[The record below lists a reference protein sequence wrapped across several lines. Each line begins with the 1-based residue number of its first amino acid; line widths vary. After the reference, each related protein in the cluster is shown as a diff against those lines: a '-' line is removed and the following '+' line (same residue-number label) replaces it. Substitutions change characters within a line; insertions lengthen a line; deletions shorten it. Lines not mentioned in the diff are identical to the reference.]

1 MGRID
6 LSVFKP
12 NLTAFGYALFLAI
25 NAASVWGGVFP
36 FLPPSF
42 QTGRLVYSFFL
53 AQALAY
59 GLTYL
64 SAALIAYYL
73 PRARQRPLVYAIGAA
88 YVMGWVCLIAAVY
101 LPALAQGLLVA
112 GGALLG
118 VGAAG
123 FYVLWQYL
131 FSGQDA
137 DAGNHNILIGTVYSP
152 AIYFALYLIP
162 QAVTMLLMVIVFF
175 PLFCLCLVLAWRRVN
190 ASQPMFDDVPRA
202 HPQVYRQALR
212 DYWPSALCIGT
223 LAFGCGVIRALAI
236 NGPAM
241 GGIVNATSMV
251 GCFVAGSILLVV
263 WQAKSIRI
271 NVVTAYKVAF
281 PPVITSFL
289 LLPLL
294 GQGYSELFAGLL
306 YAVYSCGIVLMMIQ
320 CARASRDRGIAP
332 GFIYGFFAGIVYA
345 LHDVGF
351 ACGSFS
357 DWVTV
362 LGWDPFTVAAVTS
375 IYLMALMFYLAQ
387 GGLPGLASR
396 RTPDA
401 ESIELIALNAPD
413 DAPAERERWTRKGEG
428 RPARGASGARGAD
441 AGPSTG
447 AGGGHGQYKDRVSKQ
462 CALLQRHYRL
472 SDRETEVM
480 ELFARGTSIVRIA
493 EELVISENTVK
504 THLKRIYAKLAVHKK
519 QDLIDLLEEFAP
531 KR

>member
-53 AQALAY
+53 AQAVAY

-64 SAALIAYYL
+64 SAALVAYYL

-118 VGAAG
+118 IGAAG

-137 DAGNHNILIGTVYSP
+137 DTGNHNILIGTVYSP

-190 ASQPMFDDVPRA
+190 GGQPMFADVPRA
-202 HPQVYRQALR
+202 HPQVYRQALH
-212 DYWPSALCIGT
+212 DYWRSALCIGT

-236 NGPAM
+236 SGPAM

-251 GCFVAGSILLVV
+251 GCFAAGGILLVV

-271 NVVTAYKVAF
+271 NVVTAYRLAF
-281 PPVITSFL
+281 PLVITSFL

-320 CARASRDRGIAP
+320 CARASRDRGVAP
-332 GFIYGFFAGIVYA
+332 GFVYGFFAGIVYA

-387 GGLPGLASR
+387 SGLPGRADR
-396 RTPDA
+396 RTADA

-413 DAPAERERWTRKGEG
+413 EEPAAKARRTRRGEG
-428 RPARGASGARGAD
+428 PRADGMPSAARAGGANGAD
-441 AGPSTG
+441 GKG
-447 AGGGHGQYKDRVSKQ
+447 GQYKDRVSKQ
-462 CALLQRHYRL
+462 CALLQQHYRL

-519 QDLIDLLEEFAP
+519 QDLIDLLEEFSP